1 MIEYQIYKYFIFIES
16 IIEISNLIL
25 KNKIIDYVYN
35 FIFLKKHMNK
45 TLLGSL
51 FIWIFFIVWVFA
63 DKSENVKISQ
73 QILSSHEMLSQSVT
87 WQKYISQIDLIY
99 QQVSTQQA
107 QKLWNK
113 LQKIPLN
120 IREWKKYGNILDYL
134 EAKIFIK
141 IANSQDISHQL
152 LSNSITSDIEK
163 IEEESFSDQQ
173 MLSSLEELKDKTSS
187 QTDIFVLDYHI
198 FATQL
203 WILLNHQR
211 FSDSQLLQKQYFHEA
226 LLSDQE
232 RMDFLV
238 EYSTYRWF
246 SILRQFI
253 EYQKEIEINNIW
265 EKRYLYHPD
274 EQFTAYNQVRI
285 SGYYWLDCN
294 TLTIKDKWIDSIDK
308 SFCELL
314 NNTEFDKNSLD
325 EIAELNSNLQNL
337 SDTMNYY
344 GAVLRRYPELT
355 DELKGKQKQLWE
367 QIIATDKHF
376 VNGYLWIISYFN
388 YKKDCDNFKKY
399 FSLLDENFIWDDD
412 IKQAL
417 LSRTYVNCSL
427 E

>member
-1 MIEYQIYKYFIFIES
+1 M
-16 IIEISNLIL
+16 
-25 KNKIIDYVYN
+25 NKI
-35 FIFLKKHMNK
+35 
-45 TLLGSL
+45 LLGSL
-51 FIWIFFIVWVFA
+51 LIWIFFIEWVFA
-63 DKSENVKISQ
+63 DTIENVKISQ
-73 QILSSHEMLSQSVT
+73 QILSSHEVLSQTAT
-87 WQKYISQIDLIY
+87 WQKYISQIDLMY

-120 IREWKKYGNILDYL
+120 IREWKKYGDILDYL

-141 IANSQDISHQL
+141 IANSQDINHQL
-152 LSNSITSDIEK
+152 LSNSIIGDIEK

-211 FSDSQLLQKQYFHEA
+211 FNDSQLLQKQYFHEA

-238 EYSTYRWF
+238 KYSTYKWF
-246 SILRQFI
+246 SILRQFT
-253 EYQKEIEINNIW
+253 EYQKEAWINNIL

-285 SGYYWLDCN
+285 SGYYWLDCD
-294 TLTIKDKWIDSIDK
+294 TLTIKDRWIDLIDK

-314 NNTEFDKNSLD
+314 NSTEFDENSLD

-337 SDTMNYY
+337 SDTTNYY

-355 DELKGKQKQLWE
+355 DELRGKQKQLWE
-367 QIIATDKHF
+367 QIIATDKNF
-376 VNGYLWIISYFN
+376 VNGYLWIINYFN
-388 YKKDCDNFKKY
+388 HKKDCNNFKKY

-412 IKQAL
+412 IRQAL